1 MSLFAPVKKKPTDF
15 NASQQVDVSGV
26 NLTPQQFQQSYQQ
39 VQSGTAQPSAPKQPA
54 QVSYL
59 PKTQNQNPVSY
70 LSEQP
75 KQDTFQTPNPFQTKP
90 LDLSGITAITDS
102 QKKRLATSQQNNE
115 TYLNNIYNLT
125 NQSLKN
131 QIPGL
136 QQGFDQFK
144 GNTEAAMADQGAATE
159 RAKMSAE
166 ERFGTAQRQ
175 GAMTRRESEGRLIN
189 KFAAN
194 NALNSYGAGSFTGSA
209 SRLEEDF
216 NRFTQ
221 ENIQTKMDQFD
232 QLDRDLINFTR
243 EAKYLIQTEEAKL
256 QQAISNINTQV
267 GLNDLEK
274 QAKLQEAYSTYEDAK
289 SNIDLYLE
297 NLQLEQQKLGQTIA
311 QEYTLIQQLS
321 PEFKTTGQPT
331 TDADMLYVQ
340 KYPDAYKA
348 MLEGAKQSGEMGKQG
363 SVTQNI
369 MSVVD
374 DLLGSQGLGQ
384 ITGTMQLRSNI
395 PGTQGAMSKNL
406 YNQLKGMLSLENRS
420 ALKGSGAI
428 SDFEARVLEQAASA
442 LDRNLSEDQFR
453 LVLENIKNQLATG
466 SRQPLGAT
474 QDQKLQQ
481 LASILGTGNAQGSW

>member
-15 NASQQVDVSGV
+15 NASSQVDVSNV
-26 NLTPQQFQQSYQQ
+26 QLTPQQFQQSYSQ
-39 VQSGTAQPSAPKQPA
+39 VQSGTAQPTMPKATTSSLNQYGGANGTYGPFQQKTDTQQ
-54 QVSYL
+54 QVQ
-59 PKTQNQNPVSY
+59 KT
-70 LSEQP
+70 
-75 KQDTFQTPNPFQTKP
+75 NPFQTKP
-90 LDLSGITAITDS
+90 VDLSGITAITDA
-102 QKKRLATSQQNNE
+102 QKKRLTQSQQSNSD
-115 TYLNNIYNLT
+115 YLNNIYNLT

-144 GNTEAAMADQGAATE
+144 GNTEAAMADQSAATE
-159 RAKMSAE
+159 RAKVGAE

-348 MLEGAKQSGEMGKQG
+348 MLEGVKQAGATGQQGK
-363 SVTQNI
+363 VTQNVI
-369 MSVVD
+369 SVVD
-374 DLLGSQGLGQ
+374 DLLNSSLGG
-384 ITGTMQLRSNI
+384 ITGILQYSQI
-395 PGTQGAMSKNL
+395 PGTKAALSSNL
-406 YNQLKGMLSLENRS
+406 YDQLKGMLSLENRQ
-420 ALKGSGAI
+420 ALKGSGQI
-428 SDFEARVLEQAASA
+428 SDYESRVLEQAASA
-442 LDRNLSEDQFR
+442 LNRNLSEDQFR
-453 LVLENIKNQLATG
+453 LVLQNLKDQLATG
-466 SRQPLGAT
+466 ARQPLYAT